1 MNYMHMDVYLDTE
14 EHLGSRWQPP
24 RLAFVFPTEL
34 WPRETSVFIGRMN
47 RFGAEILPGVF
58 LGLP

>member
-1 MNYMHMDVYLDTE
+1 MDVYLDTE

-34 WPRETSVFIGRMN
+34 WPGETSVFIGRMN